1 MKIRR
6 KTLLAA
12 LAVGTSLLLA
22 GQPVSAQ
29 QGPPPLT
36 TEQIAQI
43 VASPDRSAA
52 DRTNDLRRKP
62 EQMLGF
68 IGIRPGI
75 VALDLSAAGGYTTE
89 LLARAI
95 GPSGTVYG
103 QSRPRDPSRRADAPA
118 APEGNSNPTATPSAR
133 AGERRRPRRRPSA
146 VALAERDSKLRSAG
160 VPAAPIVAVS
170 RPFEDPVPP
179 ELAAERIDL
188 VTLMFNYHD
197 LGHLG
202 VDRAAMNQAVF
213 RALKP
218 GGLYVIADHSGRPG
232 TGISESGTLHR
243 IEEAFLRQEVEAAG
257 FKLLEEGNFL
267 RNPNDPRDK
276 NTPDPP
282 QPKDEFVLKFVKPI
296 GGGGC
301 GCERAGI
308 SPAVQ
313 HRADEGRAN
322 GVAVERQQD
331 RNGRRPGRAGSSPAA
346 ATGPPEQQQQLKGD
360 EHRHVGDVEEIRRIA
375 EITPERAAARR
386 DNAGTGR

>member
-1 MKIRR
+1 MNIPRNDLFAVVVASIVV
-6 KTLLAA
+6 LLGTRAA
-12 LAVGTSLLLA
+12 
-22 GQPVSAQ
+22 PAQ
-29 QGPPPLT
+29 QHSPELSSA
-36 TEQIAQI
+36 QIAQI

-62 EQMLGF
+62 EQMLEF

-95 GPSGTVYG
+95 GPSGRVYG
-103 QSRPRDPSRRADAPA
+103 QSQPRDPNRAPTPPA
-118 APEGNSNPTATPSAR
+118 APEGNSNPTATPSTAP
-133 AGERRRPRRRPSA
+133 AIPASAPRPSA
-146 VALAERDSKLRSAG
+146 VALADRDTKLRSAN
-160 VPAAPIVAVS
+160 VQAAPIIAVS
-170 RPFEDPVPP
+170 RPFADPVPP
-179 ELAAERIDL
+179 ELTTEGINL

-202 VDRAAMNQAVF
+202 VDRAAMNRAVF

-257 FKLLEEGNFL
+257 FRLMAEGDFL

-282 QPKDEFVLKFVKPI
+282 QPKDEFVLKFIKP
-296 GGGGC
+296 
-301 GCERAGI
+301 
-308 SPAVQ
+308 V
-313 HRADEGRAN
+313 
-322 GVAVERQQD
+322 
-331 RNGRRPGRAGSSPAA
+331 
-346 ATGPPEQQQQLKGD
+346 
-360 EHRHVGDVEEIRRIA
+360 
-375 EITPERAAARR
+375 
-386 DNAGTGR
+386 